1 MLRIGVWLCGI
12 AALLFLLVWL
22 TSWASY
28 CTADPLDIDIDGAR
42 LMVQGATSFV
52 SAAVLIWVGVLLDRA
67 RERNDD

>member
-1 MLRIGVWLCGI
+1 MADLSRPPVEF
-12 AALLFLLVWL
+12 ALLLLVGL

-28 CTADPLDIDIDGAR
+28 CTADPLDSDIDGTR

-67 RERNDD
+67 REQNSE